1 LVLVVVDI
9 ENPYNTMSGS
19 HLSKDLYDL
28 IKSIGDSRSKQEE
41 DKIIRNEAKQLIE
54 RFKSK
59 SISDKQMKEYL
70 ISSIYVELLGHNASF
85 AHIPAINSTQSKSIK
100 MKRLAY
106 LACTLFLNNRNNA
119 QILLVATLQKDLQSK
134 IDQEVGAALV
144 TLCKIINISILEA
157 VMEPVYK
164 LLTHKNSWIRKKAVI
179 VCHRFFILNPSLI
192 DDLDPKMNTALCD
205 KDPCV
210 MAASLNYF
218 YAAIRANPNR
228 YKDLVPSFVIILKQ
242 VIEHRLPKE
251 YDFHRMP
258 APWIQMQILG
268 ILGLLG
274 QYDQK
279 ASEGMYE
286 VLGMVMRRA
295 DDLGINIGYAIVYQ
309 CLRTIITIYPYK
321 SLLELA
327 ANTISRFLNTDNKN
341 LKYVGITGLSLIVTV
356 NPDYVLKHQNSVI
369 ECLEDTDVTLKAK
382 SIDLLYKMTNHKN
395 VNAIVEKFLNYL
407 RTASTDSPIR
417 KDLVTKI
424 NQLAE
429 RFVTNKT
436 WFINTVNKLFEIS
449 GDLVPS
455 EMTNNFIRVLID
467 WGEDDEV
474 ATFRTYAINL
484 YLGILKTSVAIS
496 DALMEVMSFALGFYG
511 SMAINDLNE
520 IIGVIQLLCKWTEYP
535 FNNERT
541 KGIILNAVMKLHRAI
556 NYHPLHEVDSLLQ
569 KFSRSKNP
577 ELAQCALEHLRFI
590 AKPELN
596 AAIQE
601 NIVEDPDETLSFLDK
616 YVEQAGGERYDPS
629 KSFSN
634 VKSQEPKLNMQPYRL
649 PDRIYSVRKGD
660 GPMIGQ
666 VNVETKLIVN
676 VPKVIGEEGYLG
688 KVPGTTMP
696 TAGSI
701 SKPTAKPSQPQETLK
716 TTKEKLIKKPKKE
729 EPVKQ
734 VLFQDDIFSGI
745 GEMPVPSKSEDK
757 PAVSQP
763 VFSPPT
769 TTQTTKVTDLLGMND
784 EEETKTEGKA
794 DLTELSEVFGFKEQK
809 KPLVTPLNIEIDD
822 FGNKW
827 GTYENLLSESIV
839 DKKTLTTKEIAMKL
853 KGHGFHSV
861 SLLEFEGV
869 LAGTLNDCVVL
880 LHYMQSDGSILFNL
894 KTSKSLPQAA
904 EILRTIT
911 SSIY

>member
-1 LVLVVVDI
+1 
-9 ENPYNTMSGS
+9 MSGS

-28 IKSIGDSRSKQEE
+28 IKAIGDSRSKQEE
-41 DKIIRNEAKQLIE
+41 DRIIRNEVKQLVE

-59 SISDKQMKEYL
+59 SINDKKMKEYL

-106 LACTLFLNNRNNA
+106 LACTLFLTNKSNT
-119 QILLVATLQKDLQSK
+119 QILLVATLQKDLDSK
-134 IDQEVGAALV
+134 VKTDQEVGAALV

-164 LLTHKNSWIRKKAVI
+164 LLSHKNSWIRKKAVM
-179 VCHRFFILNPSLI
+179 VCHRLFILNPSLI

-218 YAAIRANPNR
+218 YAAIKANANR

-258 APWIQMQILG
+258 APWIQMQLLA

-286 VLGMVMRRA
+286 VLVMVMKRA

-309 CLRTIITIYPYK
+309 CLRTIITIYPYR

-341 LKYVGITGLSLIVTV
+341 LKYVGITGLALIVTV
-356 NPDYVLKHQNSVI
+356 NPDYVLKHQSSVI

-395 VNAIVEKFLNYL
+395 ANAIIEKFLNYL
-407 RTASTDSPIR
+407 RTAPTDSPIR
-417 KDLVTKI
+417 KDLVSKI

-429 RFVTNKT
+429 RFVTDKT
-436 WFINTVNKLFEIS
+436 WFINTVNKLFEIG
-449 GDLVPS
+449 GDLITS
-455 EMTNNFIRVLID
+455 EITNNFIRVLID
-467 WGEDDEV
+467 WEEDDEV
-474 ATFRTYAINL
+474 ATFRTYTINL

-496 DALMEVMSFALGFYG
+496 DSLMEVMSFALGFYG
-511 SMAINDLNE
+511 PMVINDSNE

-541 KGIILNAVMKLHRAI
+541 KGLILNAIMKLHKAI
-556 NYHPLHEVDSLLQ
+556 NYHPLREVNLLLE
-569 KFSRSKNP
+569 KFSRSKNS
-577 ELAQCALEHLRFI
+577 ELAQCALEYLRFI
-590 AKPELN
+590 AKPQLA

-601 NIVEDPDETLSFLDK
+601 DLVEDPDETLSFLDR
-616 YVEQAGGERYDPS
+616 YVEQVGGERYDPS

-634 VKSQEPKLNMQPYRL
+634 TKSQEPELIIKAYPN
-649 PDRIYSVRKGD
+649 RKGARTT
-660 GPMIGQ
+660 GQ
-666 VNVETKLIVN
+666 INPDSKIIVN
-676 VPKVIGEEGYLG
+676 VPKVIGQEGYLN
-688 KVPGTTMP
+688 VPGTTIP
-696 TAGSI
+696 IGESVK
-701 SKPTAKPSQPQETLK
+701 KPTKKDNQLKEVPK
-716 TTKEKLIKKPKKE
+716 TTKEKSIKKVKKE
-729 EPVKQ
+729 EPAKQ
-734 VLFQDDIFSGI
+734 VVFQDDIFSGI
-745 GEMPVPSKSEDK
+745 GEMPVLSGFEDK

-763 VFSPPT
+763 VSSPPI
-769 TTQTTKVTDLLGMND
+769 QTSKVTDLLGMDD
-784 EEETKTEGKA
+784 EEESKAEGKA
-794 DLTELSEVFGFKEQK
+794 DLAEFSELFGTKEQK
-809 KPLVTPLNIEIDD
+809 KALVSSLNIDLDD
-822 FGNKW
+822 YSNRW
-827 GTYENLLSESIV
+827 GKYVNDLSESII
-839 DKKTLTTKEIAMKL
+839 DKKTLTTEGIAKKL
-853 KGHGFHSV
+853 NALGFHSV
-861 SLLEFEGV
+861 SLLESEGV
-869 LAGTLNDCVVL
+869 LAGTLGDCAVL
-880 LHYMQSDGSILFNL
+880 LHYMQRDGSVHFNL
-894 KTSKSLPQAA
+894 KTSKSISQAT